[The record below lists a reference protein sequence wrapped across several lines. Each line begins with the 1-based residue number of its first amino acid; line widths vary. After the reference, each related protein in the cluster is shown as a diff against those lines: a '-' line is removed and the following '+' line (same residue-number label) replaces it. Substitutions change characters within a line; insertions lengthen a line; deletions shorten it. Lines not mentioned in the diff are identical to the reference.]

1 MTSPDYLLATPRA
14 AGPQEYA
21 GHIVLRV
28 YLRHLRATSGT
39 RAKAMARRTGVN
51 TTRLLRIE
59 RGMGARISLKEASV
73 FVPGYVGQDRAA
85 RRALLR
91 LAGTHDDGPP
101 RTAVDQHPDWEERLA
116 AVERAAM
123 CARFFSQWEIP
134 HAYQSPQYR
143 AWRARATGHF
153 HSPRPLA
160 RARPQARRDGAPL
173 LILHDR
179 VLRRPLG
186 GYSAF
191 AEQLAHLLCEVR
203 NERLRFRVLP
213 PTPGFDGHPYFTVTE
228 LLVPSQRETPQP
240 PVDGYSPEPPSMRLY
255 VCEGPRL
262 TYSSGI
268 EGIQREGA
276 FLNRATALCLPP
288 DASVNLLKR
297 AHERYAVKS
306 AAPPWRESGW

>member
-1 MTSPDYLLATPRA
+1 
-14 AGPQEYA
+14 
-21 GHIVLRV
+21 
-28 YLRHLRATSGT
+28 
-39 RAKAMARRTGVN
+39 
-51 TTRLLRIE
+51 
-59 RGMGARISLKEASV
+59 MGARISLKEASV
-73 FVPGYVGQDRAA
+73 FVPGYVGKDHAA

-91 LAGTHDDGPP
+91 LAATHDDGPP

-116 AVERAAM
+116 AVEKAAT

-160 RARPQARRDGAPL
+160 QARPQARRDGAPL

-191 AEQLAHLLCEVR
+191 AEQLAHLLGEVR

-213 PTPGFDGHPYFTVTE
+213 PTPGFDDHPYFTITE
-228 LLVPSQRETPQP
+228 LLVRSPRETPQP

-276 FLNRATALCLPP
+276 FLNQATALCLSQ
-288 DASVNLLKR
+288 DDSVRLLER
-297 AHERYAVKS
+297 AHERYAAMKRAYTKAVN
-306 AAPPWRESGW
+306 APVGH